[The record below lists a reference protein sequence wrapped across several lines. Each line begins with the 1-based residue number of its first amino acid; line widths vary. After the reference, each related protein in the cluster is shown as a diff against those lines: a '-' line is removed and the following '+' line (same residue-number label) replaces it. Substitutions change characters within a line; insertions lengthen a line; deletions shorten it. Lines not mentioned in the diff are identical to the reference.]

1 MSPVS
6 AHCPGFRC
14 VLLTYFILLDIHT
27 ALGINSPLCLS
38 LSCPGPS
45 CSPPLAHST
54 CMDYASGKKLCAI
67 LCGQSDQNTHFRLNI
82 CRHRRTIHSL
92 PKMKCEEEVREQR
105 GQSPLWVSFLDIKT
119 NTTEEIALMYYQG
132 EKFQQQAEC
141 LYIIGH
147 YHKALL
153 HFFIF

>member
-6 AHCPGFRC
+6 AHCPGFLC
-14 VLLTYFILLDIHT
+14 VLLTYSTLRDIRT

-92 PKMKCEEEVREQR
+92 PKWSVKKKSESKGDSRHS
-105 GQSPLWVSFLDIKT
+105 GSFLDIKT
-119 NTTEEIALMYYQG
+119 NTTKETALMYYQG
-132 EKFQQQAEC
+132 EKFQQLADY
-141 LYIIGH
+141 LYIIGP
-147 YHKALL
+147 YHKALH